1 MGAQL
6 ESRAGCCRPRCD
18 IPRLAA
24 FEVLSVGQA
33 LRRGFPRTPQR
44 IPKCPM
50 SISKETQCQRHS
62 AAPTVCGA
70 RRGPEE
76 PLAWGVQTDTEPAR
90 PAGSCRV
97 WAGHRVRGARQ
108 ALGVR
113 PSAQSARWPP
123 LETAGWVGG
132 RHPLT
137 PNHRPPAPR
146 EQAERS
152 RKPRQRGQGGGDRR
166 PGTAEGSL
174 AHGLQALHAVLGQRG
189 LRHPPPRPPAPGS
202 CPLFPIRAPT
212 AASAQGPQALSVSL
226 S

>member
-1 MGAQL
+1 M
-6 ESRAGCCRPRCD
+6 
-18 IPRLAA
+18 
-24 FEVLSVGQA
+24 GQA

-97 WAGHRVRGARQ
+97 WAGRRVRGARQ
-108 ALGVR
+108 ASGVR
-113 PSAQSARWPP
+113 PSAQSARRPP

-132 RHPLT
+132 RHPSPQTTGHQLQGNRQREAGSPDGGGRVVGT
-137 PNHRPPAPR
+137 DAPARLRAALPMACRLCTLSWASGASDTHPPAPSPR
-146 EQAERS
+146 LLPSVSYQSPDCCQCPGAPSSER
-152 RKPRQRGQGGGDRR
+152 Q
-166 PGTAEGSL
+166 
-174 AHGLQALHAVLGQRG
+174 HVL
-189 LRHPPPRPPAPGS
+189 S
-202 CPLFPIRAPT
+202 CPKPPGPGAVQRA
-212 AASAQGPQALSVSL
+212 GR
-226 S
+226 

>member
-1 MGAQL
+1 M
-6 ESRAGCCRPRCD
+6 
-18 IPRLAA
+18 
-24 FEVLSVGQA
+24 GQA
-33 LRRGFPRTPQR
+33 PRWGFPRTPQR

-62 AAPTVCGA
+62 AAPTVCRA

-97 WAGHRVRGARQ
+97 WAGRRVRGARQ
-108 ALGVR
+108 ASGVR
-113 PSAQSARWPP
+113 PSAHSARWPP

-152 RKPRQRGQGGGDRR
+152 RTPRQRGQGGGDRR
-166 PGTAEGSL
+166 PSTAEGSL
-174 AHGLQALHAVLGQRG
+174 GHGLQALHAVLGQRG
-189 LRHPPPRPPAPGS
+189 LRHPAPGPQPLLLPSVSYQGPDCCQCPGAPRSERQHVLS
-202 CPLFPIRAPT
+202 CPKPPGPGAVQRA
-212 AASAQGPQALSVSL
+212 GR
-226 S
+226 